1 MVAASKNVYR
11 SREEFLMAGFAEK
24 SGETIQATGAHLL
37 VVAAR
42 FNAEII
48 DALRGGALAAI
59 EAAGA
64 RATLIEVPGSLEI
77 PAATVIALNAAEK
90 AGAPYDGVVA
100 LGCIVRGDT
109 YHFEIV
115 SDVSARALMKI
126 SVSRA
131 LPLGNG
137 ILTVENETQAKIR
150 ADVRQG
156 DKGGEAAQAALALVA
171 LKRGLA

>member
-1 MVAASKNVYR
+1 
-11 SREEFLMAGFAEK
+11 MAGFADK
-24 SGETIQATGAHLL
+24 SDDKVRASGAHLL

-42 FNAEII
+42 FNAEIV
-48 DALRGGALAAI
+48 DALRAGALAAI

-64 RATLIEVPGSLEI
+64 RATVIEVPGSLEI
-77 PAATVIALNAAEK
+77 PAATVIALQAAEN
-90 AGAPYDGVVA
+90 AGDPYDGVVA
-100 LGCIVRGDT
+100 LGCVVRGDT

-115 SDVSARALMKI
+115 SDVSARALMDI

-150 ADVRQG
+150 ADAQQG

>member
-11 SREEFLMAGFAEK
+11 SREEFRMVGFAEK
-24 SGETIQATGAHLL
+24 SGETVQATGAHLL

-42 FNAEII
+42 FNATIV
-48 DALRGGALAAI
+48 DGLRAGALAAI

-64 RATLIEVPGSLEI
+64 RATVIEVPGSLEI
-77 PAATVIALNAAEK
+77 PAATVIALDAAQK

-100 LGCIVRGDT
+100 LGCVVRGDT

-115 SDVSARALMKI
+115 SDVSARALMEI
-126 SVSRA
+126 SVARA

-137 ILTVENETQAKIR
+137 ILTVENDTQAKIR

-171 LKRGLA
+171 LKRSLA

>member
-1 MVAASKNVYR
+1 
-11 SREEFLMAGFAEK
+11 MAGFAEK
-24 SGETIQATGAHLL
+24 SGEKIQATGVHLL

-42 FNAEII
+42 FNAEIV
-48 DALRGGALAAI
+48 DALCAGALAAI
-59 EAAGA
+59 KAAGA
-64 RATLIEVPGSLEI
+64 RATIIEVPGSLEI
-77 PAATVIALNAAEK
+77 PAATAIALDAAEK

-100 LGCIVRGDT
+100 LGCVVRGDT

-115 SDVSARALMKI
+115 SDVSARALMEI

-131 LPLGNG
+131 MPLGNG

-150 ADVRQG
+150 ADVHQG

-171 LKRGLA
+171 LKRSLA